1 MTDIHRYD
9 EIINLPRHVSEKHP
23 PLGKESYAAQFSPF
37 ESLTGYEDVVEEAA
51 RATDNR
57 VYLDEDEKIR
67 LSEML
72 TEILKHSD
80 DKPEVTITYFVADG
94 KKDGGKFAT
103 VKGTIKK
110 YREFENKIILD
121 DGTVIATEDITDIKC
136 DLF

>member
-9 EIINLPRHVSEKHP
+9 EIINLPRHISEKHP

-80 DKPEVTITYFVADG
+80 DKPEVTFTYFAADG
-94 KKDGGKFAT
+94 IKDSGKFAT

-110 YREFENKIILD
+110 YRESENKIILD
-121 DGTVIATEDITDIKC
+121 DGTVIATEDLTDIKC
-136 DLF
+136 NLF